1 MAGFI
6 GIGNNHFYRTR
17 GREKYSFTASFKNAN
32 IFVKSDI
39 DIEDEFSKALNQI
52 YSVVENYASDN
63 PFFSKSFLPLEEDS
77 SAPDIIKKMYRASR
91 LAGVGP
97 MASVA
102 GAIAEELYNNF
113 AGKRGFLIIENG
125 GDIFLGSPNA
135 VFCGLYTG
143 SSFDGFGL
151 KIKKKIMPCG
161 ISSSSSEIGHS
172 MSFGKAKI
180 ATVISKSGAE
190 ADAFATA
197 LANKI
202 ESENSLQKATSVCA
216 SFRGV
221 IGAIGILKDK
231 IAFAGDIDFVQLS

>member
-97 MASVA
+97 DPDHPGQPAGGAGSEKPKEGADMMVVTVSHETSVV
-102 GAIAEELYNNF
+102 ET
-113 AGKRGFLIIENG
+113 RDGFNLTLPKFLWTVLESRAKALHG
-125 GDIFLGSPNA
+125 GDLQATVTELVADELLRWFSEASRKVIPVPAPSPN
-135 VFCGLYTG
+135 
-143 SSFDGFGL
+143 
-151 KIKKKIMPCG
+151 
-161 ISSSSSEIGHS
+161 
-172 MSFGKAKI
+172 
-180 ATVISKSGAE
+180 
-190 ADAFATA
+190 
-197 LANKI
+197 
-202 ESENSLQKATSVCA
+202 
-216 SFRGV
+216 
-221 IGAIGILKDK
+221 
-231 IAFAGDIDFVQLS
+231 